1 MFGNDDEAGWS
12 PQRRHTRGKVATATK
27 PIHEAALKLTA
38 ECVAV
43 PQYDASVQLTMA
55 NQLPS
60 HLHWSNHQ
68 FLNNAIQCTII
79 LSDDGL

>member
-12 PQRRHTRGKVATATK
+12 PQRRHTRGKVATAAK
-27 PIHEAALKLTA
+27 PIYEAALKLTA

-55 NQLPS
+55 NQLAVSSALEQSPVS
-60 HLHWSNHQ
+60 QQCNTVY
-68 FLNNAIQCTII
+68 NNII
-79 LSDDGL
+79 